1 MPPKKP
7 QDLKDIINAA
17 SKLFNKPAPRGA
29 SAVASAKLSQ
39 VQNVSNKSTQAI
51 SKSGNKTVKTVTN
64 TVKSQLGDPK
74 KGYKDVV
81 GKTGAW
87 LIPYGKG
94 FKVVNSAVKGAKYY
108 KSAKL
113 ARGAVKGGMLL
124 GASTV
129 LDKAVK
135 SAPSVKKK

>member
-17 SKLFNKPAPRGA
+17 NKLFNRPAPRGA
-29 SAVASAKLSQ
+29 SAVASAKLSKA
-39 VQNVSNKSTQAI
+39 QNVSNKSTQAI
-51 SKSGNKTVKTVTN
+51 SKGGNKAVKTTANVI
-64 TVKSQLGDPK
+64 KSELGDPS
-74 KGYKDVV
+74 KGYKNVV

-124 GASTV
+124 GASSV